1 MLKTLELLNKHEIVK
16 SYEIQDF
23 RQGPDFYFLKVRA
36 DLNNSTVLY
45 IREYVSE
52 DEYHYSYH
60 WQEENGTLLV
70 RWDNAPH
77 HRGLK
82 TFPHHKHVSEQ
93 ILPSYEITLEDVM
106 KYIVACLEE
115 L

>member
-52 DEYHYSYH
+52 DEYHYS
-60 WQEENGTLLV
+60 
-70 RWDNAPH
+70 
-77 HRGLK
+77 
-82 TFPHHKHVSEQ
+82 
-93 ILPSYEITLEDVM
+93 
-106 KYIVACLEE
+106 
-115 L
+115 